1 MESLINICFGISI
14 LFIVASNLNQY
25 KKIEVNNKI
34 IANQQQ
40 TIDSLK
46 VELTRID
53 STLVAWDVE
62 YQQNLEESNNLV
74 KELNK
79 K

>member
-1 MESLINICFGISI
+1 MESLISICFGISI
-14 LFIVASNLNQY
+14 LFVVASNLDQY

-46 VELTRID
+46 VELTRRD

-79 K
+79 